1 MIDVPVT
8 ERADNPPVVGPGHNY
23 ATVTDQISDAV
34 LEFPLEARWLVP
46 FGVVFAGMMLLFL
59 SLTYLVLRGIGIWG
73 NNIPVAWGFDIINFV
88 WWIGIGHAGL

>member
-34 LEFPLEARWLVP
+34 LEFPLER
-46 FGVVFAGMMLLFL
+46 AGWFL
-59 SLTYLVLRGIGIWG
+59 SVRRLPG
-73 NNIPVAWGFDIINFV
+73 
-88 WWIGIGHAGL
+88 